1 MTEESAVKAALVE
14 KPKKKPVNGKAK
26 GSGFEN
32 TIAKLFSATFAPL
45 EFRRS
50 QSSGAILG
58 GQNHVFLHKFSDAA
72 KALFVGDIVP
82 TNEADVEKVEGWRFR
97 FTVECK
103 FYKEADGFS
112 SLFKNPQLIS
122 WWEQACADASK
133 ISDKAPIL
141 IFKFNHTP
149 IYAGIDPTLTALPAK
164 MLQTVSLRYYVKDLE
179 RRLEICHLDE
189 LLKEQA
195 WWKSTTTPITNEPQI
210 SKEDPQ
216 AAPKDSVS

>member
-1 MTEESAVKAALVE
+1 MTDKQKTKRINSKS
-14 KPKKKPVNGKAK
+14 K

-32 TIAKLFSATFAPL
+32 TIAKLFSTTFAPL

-58 GQNHVFLHKFSDAA
+58 GQNHVFLHKFSNAA

-82 TNEADVEKVEGWRFR
+82 TNEADVEKAEGWRFR

-103 FYKEADGFS
+103 FYKEADSFS
-112 SLFKNPQLIS
+112 SLFKNPSLVS
-122 WWEQACADASK
+122 WWEQACADAIK

-149 IYAGIDPTLTALPAK
+149 IFAGIDPTLTPLPPK
-164 MLQTVSLRYYVKDLE
+164 MLQTVRLRYYASDLE
-179 RRLEICHLDE
+179 RTLEICHLDE
-189 LLKEQA
+189 LLKEPT
-195 WWKSTTTPITNEPQI
+195 WWKSSSSP
-210 SKEDPQ
+210 S
-216 AAPKDSVS
+216 ASSAPA

>member
-1 MTEESAVKAALVE
+1 MSSADTSLTIL
-14 KPKKKPVNGKAK
+14 PKKKRTNGKAK
-26 GSGFEN
+26 GNGFEN

-103 FYKEADGFS
+103 FYKEADNFS
-112 SLFKNPQLIS
+112 SLFRNPQLIS

-149 IYAGIDPTLTALPAK
+149 IYAGIDPALSPLPAK
-164 MLQTVSLRYYVKDLE
+164 MLQTLSLRYYVNDLE

-189 LLKEQA
+189 LLKEPA
-195 WWKSTTTPITNEPQI
+195 WWKSTIAISNEPQI
-210 SKEDPQ
+210 SQEDPQ
-216 AAPKDSVS
+216 AAPTHSDA

>member
-1 MTEESAVKAALVE
+1 MTDPIV

-32 TIAKLFSATFAPL
+32 TIAKLFSTTFAPL

-58 GQNHVFLHKFSDAA
+58 GQNQVHLYKFSNAA

-82 TNEADVEKVEGWRFR
+82 TNEVDVEKTEGWQFR
-97 FTVECK
+97 FTIECK
-103 FYKEADGFS
+103 FYKDADGFS
-112 SLFKNPQLIS
+112 ALFRNPQLIS

-133 ISDKAPIL
+133 ISDKAPML

-149 IYAGIDPTLTALPAK
+149 VYVGVNPELTPLPAATPTK
-164 MLQTVSLRYYVKDLE
+164 MYQTVTLRYYVDAVE
-179 RRLEICHLDE
+179 RKLEICLLDE

-195 WWKSTTTPITNEPQI
+195 WWKRSL
-210 SKEDPQ
+210 SSSSSLSS
-216 AAPKDSVS
+216 A

>member
-1 MTEESAVKAALVE
+1 MTDQTI

-26 GSGFEN
+26 GSGFES
-32 TIAKLFSATFAPL
+32 TIAKLFSTTFAPL

-58 GQNHVFLHKFSDAA
+58 GQNEIYLHKFSNAA

-82 TNEADVEKVEGWRFR
+82 TNEADVEKAEAWRFR

-112 SLFKNPQLIS
+112 ALFRNPQLIS
-122 WWEQACADASK
+122 WWNQACADASK
-133 ISDKAPIL
+133 IDDKAPIL

-149 IYAGIDPTLTALPAK
+149 IYVGIDPLLTPLPSKEKYQTLTLK
-164 MLQTVSLRYYVKDLE
+164 YYNDEVE
-179 RRLEICHLDE
+179 RQLEICQLDE
-189 LLKEQA
+189 LLKETN
-195 WWKSTTTPITNEPQI
+195 WWKRSSSSTPLASE
-210 SKEDPQ
+210 
-216 AAPKDSVS
+216 